1 MIKLTFCL
9 VRRPDFT
16 RAEFQRYWCEEHA
29 PKVKAAS
36 KALGIVRYVQSH
48 TYSSP
53 AGDAVASAR
62 GMEIAGGAHEYDGV
76 AELWWESEDSF
87 ANAAQTKEGRRH
99 GAILLADEA
108 RFIDLPRSRIFLTR
122 ENVVIE

>member
-9 VRRPDFT
+9 LRRPDIT
-16 RAEFQRYWCEEHA
+16 RAEFQRYWREEHA
-29 PKVKAAS
+29 PKVQLAS

-48 TYSSP
+48 TYSGA

-62 GMEIAGGAHEYDGV
+62 GMETAGGAHEYDGV
-76 AELWWESEDSF
+76 AELWWESEESF
-87 ANAAQTKEGRRH
+87 AQAAQTQEGRQH
-99 GAILLADEA
+99 GATLLADEA